1 MLNRSSRGLFLGS
14 EELSE
19 AVESKVSHERIIS
32 GTDEVTAEVQQMDH
46 VKWRC
51 KGG

>member
-1 MLNRSSRGLFLGS
+1 MLNKTRRGFFLES

-19 AVESKVSHERIIS
+19 AAESKVSHERIIS

-46 VKWRC
+46 VRWRC